1 MISQDRTEGFGCFTT
16 FIRVET
22 LLYMH
27 KEQEHIEEA
36 ERKEGEKGLY
46 EMALN
51 PSLELSLLTEEDQ
64 LLTMLGMH
72 PQERVTLLYPMD
84 KKLQFSILSGLPS
97 CTCTRK
103 KHCAGDIAYTLVA
116 MNKKP
121 KHFRDIFQMFELKV
135 QLKILLCIPP
145 EKRKHLILEHLT
157 ETSRVE
163 LFLNMTIEDRLATL
177 NAIPGID
184 PKPYHKNSNLNG
196 M

>member
-1 MISQDRTEGFGCFTT
+1 
-16 FIRVET
+16 
-22 LLYMH
+22 MH

-135 QLKILLCIPP
+135 QLKILLCILTLTLTLIEGTIKDPLVYP
-145 EKRKHLILEHLT
+145 TRETKTSYTRAFDRDFSSRALFKH
-157 ETSRVE
+157 
-163 LFLNMTIEDRLATL
+163 D
-177 NAIPGID
+177 
-184 PKPYHKNSNLNG
+184 Y
-196 M
+196 